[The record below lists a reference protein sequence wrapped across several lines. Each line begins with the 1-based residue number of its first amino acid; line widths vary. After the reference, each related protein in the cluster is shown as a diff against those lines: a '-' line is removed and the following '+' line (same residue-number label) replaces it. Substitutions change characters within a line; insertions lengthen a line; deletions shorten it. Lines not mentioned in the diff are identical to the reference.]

1 VSGLTR
7 VLNRLGTKDSVSWP
21 AFWLTLIAGI
31 IGNFSAVQTGAPV
44 ETRLFIIV
52 TAQIALFIPLVF
64 MRVLFLR
71 NAIRPKPVLVLV
83 GFAVAV
89 LTRAF
94 TIIFLSRQ
102 FFPDDSTTVAARII
116 GNFLNIGL
124 VLVVTAYVV
133 SLMRERRRQIA
144 QLENLR
150 AELAESID
158 LVSLEL
164 NQRNEATVDRVREV
178 LLVELNR
185 LDSANPTGS
194 LITLQD
200 TAANVVRP
208 MSHELATE
216 LPEVVMVPVEADP
229 ESTSWGA
236 VLDRIVSGR
245 PFRPVLTAAFMSL
258 EAIAVLATLRGVLV
272 AMVALPFVLA
282 ALLALANVIFERVSR
297 RLRTLARLVLV
308 LALSALAGAM
318 LSAVIW
324 VLIGGGPVAWALG
337 IGGGVFAAGL
347 AIGVSIGSGIT
358 RDRDRIIVELTES
371 TRALERSLVRRKQTQ
386 WLQNKSLS
394 RALHGPV
401 QTAVNAAAYKL
412 DGAMRDGRVSV
423 EMIEGVRS
431 ELISSLDILSHG
443 DGAVITV
450 DQSINR
456 IVAVWDG
463 ICDVN
468 VSISQEVHDELDSDV
483 ITRSCFIDMI
493 TEAVSNAVRHGQA
506 TRVVITATFSEDDIH
521 LDVGD
526 NGPALFAPNAPGLGS
541 ALLDDC
547 TTGWSLQF
555 TGPGHLL
562 KAVIPT

>member
-1 VSGLTR
+1 
-7 VLNRLGTKDSVSWP
+7 VLL
-21 AFWLTLIAGI
+21 
-31 IGNFSAVQTGAPV
+31 
-44 ETRLFIIV
+44 
-52 TAQIALFIPLVF
+52 
-64 MRVLFLR
+64 
-71 NAIRPKPVLVLV
+71 

-94 TIIFLSRQ
+94 TIMFLSRQ

-116 GNFLNIGL
+116 GNFLNIGV

-133 SLMRERRRQIA
+133 SVMRERRRQIA

-150 AELAESID
+150 ADLAESID

-164 NQRNEATVDRVREV
+164 NQRNEATIDRVKEV

-185 LDSANPTGS
+185 LDSTNPSGS
-194 LITLQD
+194 LATLQD
-200 TAANVVRP
+200 TASNVVRP

-216 LPEVVMVPVEADP
+216 LPEEVVDPAEADP

-236 VLDRIVSGR
+236 VLDRIVSGK

-282 ALLALANVIFERVSR
+282 ALLALANVIFERVSK
-297 RLRTLARLVLV
+297 RLGTPARLVLA
-308 LALSALAGAM
+308 LILSALSGGI
-318 LSAVIW
+318 LGAVIW
-324 VLIGGGPVAWALG
+324 VLIGGGPIAWALG
-337 IGGGVFAAGL
+337 VGGGVFAAGL

-358 RDRDRIIVELTES
+358 RDRDRIIAELTES
-371 TRALERSLVRRKQTQ
+371 TRSMERSLVRRKQTQ

-412 DGAMRDGRVSV
+412 DNAMRDGRVNV
-423 EMIEGVRS
+423 DMIEGVRS
-431 ELISSLDILSHG
+431 ELISSLDILSHA

-450 DQSINR
+450 DQGINR

-463 ICDVN
+463 ICNVN
-468 VSISQEVHDELDSDV
+468 VSISQEVHVELKATV
-483 ITRSCFIDMI
+483 ITRSCFIDI
-493 TEAVSNAVRHGQA
+493 VSESVSNAVRHGRA
-506 TRVVITATFSEDDIH
+506 TRIEVSAELVDSDIH
-521 LDVGD
+521 LNVRD
-526 NGPALFAPNAPGLGS
+526 NGSAPFLHNSPGLGS

-547 TTGWSLQF
+547 STSWVLQLADSGRSLQ
-555 TGPGHLL
+555 
-562 KAVIPT
+562 AVIPVH